1 MNPSENSSINPEEK
15 INISDGRDFW
25 FAAVDICVLRDKSL
39 SFNAKGVYAV
49 LVAFAD
55 IGTRKWALKTDTL
68 AAECGISR
76 RAVMYALKDLEE
88 HGYIKREKR
97 FAEGHQIS
105 SMYEIIGHKA
115 ECKICTQPK
124 QEQPAQPECKICTQQ
139 GAEYAHQLQEPESLN
154 NTLPTVREA
163 DAPKAAPE
171 DINLIEKIP
180 LAMRPTAEYL
190 LLKTGR
196 IGLIPSELGSLLA
209 LEKIHLPSRIQ
220 QEINT
225 AVKRFTARGRPLS
238 GVTADYLYE
247 SLRHQNSRAARK
259 KAAPDNDAVLAQA
272 QVQVQAQQQEEEHD
286 RYLFEKFGRG
296 DELNE

>member
-1 MNPSENSSINPEEK
+1 MNTEEKISINPEEK

-124 QEQPAQPECKICTQQ
+124 QEQEHPAECKICTQQ
-139 GAEYAHQLQEPESLN
+139 GAEYAHQLQEPESLNN

-196 IGLIPSELGSLLA
+196 IGLIPSEVGSLLA

-225 AVKRFTARGRPLS
+225 AVKRFTTRGRPLS

-247 SLRHQNSRAARK
+247 SLRHQNSRAVRK
-259 KAAPDNDAVLAQA
+259 KAPPDNDAVLAQA
-272 QVQVQAQQQEEEHD
+272 QAQKQQEDDHD
-286 RYLFEKFGRG
+286 RYMFEKFGKG
-296 DELNE
+296 VVQIE